1 MSALYHVVNK
11 FAQIRHPLDAN
22 ARKFFHFL
30 QSKKVNKTKTIL
42 LETQLKIANLKCENQ
57 KLTNKNE
64 KLTNTLKLKS
74 QQLLSYSLQLRGA
87 HPCSDNKIEE
97 TNT

>member
-1 MSALYHVVNK
+1 MNTEGSS
-11 FAQIRHPLDAN
+11 LDAN

-30 QSKKVNKTKTIL
+30 QSKKVNRTKTIL
-42 LETQLKIANLKCENQ
+42 LETHLKIADLKCE
-57 KLTNKNE
+57 NE

-74 QQLLSYSLQLRGA
+74 QQLLSYSLQLHGA

>member
-1 MSALYHVVNK
+1 MNTEGSS
-11 FAQIRHPLDAN
+11 LDAN

-42 LETQLKIANLKCENQ
+42 LETHLKIANLKYENQ

-74 QQLLSYSLQLRGA
+74 HQLLSYSLQLRGA